1 MTLPLVRKLLRD
13 ARLPLAVVA
22 LLLGAFQVL
31 WARVVGRIIGQLA
44 PFFNQLA
51 AGAGL
56 SARDVQGELF
66 SGPAK
71 IIRTIIGGESIDMDR
86 AMDLLSVGYVH
97 PLMVTIFCIWGVGR
111 AAGAIAGE
119 IDRGTMELLLAQ
131 PLARARVILAHLCVD
146 LVTIPALCLSLWAG
160 NYVGAWV
167 VSPIEIKTASVKLP
181 VKTPDYLVELGPFR
195 VRVAPPAG
203 PLAAGDGEGR
213 RKPSAEERLRVSP
226 ADFGPALWSVGG
238 LIFAVTGMTM
248 WLSSAGQFRWRVLGV
263 AVLVVLVQFLV
274 NVIGQMY
281 EPLAFLRP
289 LTVFYYYQPQQ
300 VVLGGRAVVTFHEWS
315 ADGSPLA
322 AVPALPVLYGVG
334 LTGYALALV
343 TFTRRDLPAPL

>member
-13 ARLPLAVVA
+13 ARVPLAVVA

-31 WARVVGRIIGQLA
+31 WARVVARISGQLA
-44 PFFNQLA
+44 PLFTDLA
-51 AGAGL
+51 AGAGMTH
-56 SARDVQGELF
+56 RDLQDKVF
-66 SGPAK
+66 SGPGK
-71 IIRTIIGGESIDMDR
+71 IVRTIIGGESIDMDR

-119 IDRGTMELLLAQ
+119 IDRGTMELLLSQ
-131 PLARARVILAHLCVD
+131 PLARARLILAHLCVD
-146 LVTIPALCLSLWAG
+146 FVTIPVLCLSLWAG

-167 VSPIEIKTASVKLP
+167 ISPIKVESATIKLP
-181 VKTPDYLVELGPFR
+181 VKTSDYLVELGPFR
-195 VRVAPPAG
+195 VRVAPPESLPAG
-203 PLAAGDGEGR
+203 GGEAPR
-213 RKPSAEERLRVSP
+213 RKLSAEERLRVSP

-248 WLSSAGQFRWRVLGV
+248 WLSSAGRFRWRVLGV
-263 AVLVVLVQFLV
+263 AVLVVLLQFLV

-281 EPLAFLRP
+281 EPLGFLRP
-289 LTVFYYYQPQQ
+289 LTIFYYYQPQQ
-300 VVLGGRAVVTFHEWS
+300 VVLGGGAVVTFHEWD
-315 ADGSPLA
+315 ANGSPLA

-334 LTGYALALV
+334 LAGYALALV